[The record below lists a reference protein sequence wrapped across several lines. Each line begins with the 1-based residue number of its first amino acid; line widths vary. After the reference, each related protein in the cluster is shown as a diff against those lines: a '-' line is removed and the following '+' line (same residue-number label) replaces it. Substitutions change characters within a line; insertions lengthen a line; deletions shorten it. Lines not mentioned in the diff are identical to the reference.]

1 MSTTLNMV
9 MGRRHT
15 LSRTRTWTH
24 TRMHPRTR
32 RHTTILIPLSGPGRG
47 LVHVRRHGRSYH
59 KQGRVRRRALVC
71 AFISMTCVIYQMRI
85 MKLI

>member
-24 TRMHPRTR
+24 TRMRPRTR
-32 RHTTILIPLSGPGRG
+32 RHTIILIPLSGLGRG
-47 LVHVRRHGRSYH
+47 LVHVRGHGRSYH

-71 AFISMTCVIYQMRI
+71 AFILITCVIYQMYM
-85 MKLI
+85 MKSI